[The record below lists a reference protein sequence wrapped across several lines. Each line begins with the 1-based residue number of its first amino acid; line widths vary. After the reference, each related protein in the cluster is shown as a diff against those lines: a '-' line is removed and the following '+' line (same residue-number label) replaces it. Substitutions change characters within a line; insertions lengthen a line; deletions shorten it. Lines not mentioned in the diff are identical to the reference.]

1 MASSYNV
8 VSYSD
13 ICPLCTFCMS
23 PPRVGLLVTYLKKW
37 HGIEVLLHNINYHT
51 HIFTA
56 ASQMW
61 LLARLLP
68 IMIGSRVTE
77 DSECWANFVLLL
89 DIADL
94 LLAPE
99 SSEDEASL
107 LSAMISDHHKEFVR
121 LYPAASVT
129 PKFHYLVHMPRLI
142 TE

>member
-1 MASSYNV
+1 MLFN
-8 VSYSD
+8 
-13 ICPLCTFCMS
+13 L
-23 PPRVGLLVTYLKKW
+23 
-37 HGIEVLLHNINYHT
+37 
-51 HIFTA
+51 

-68 IMIGSRVTE
+68 IIIGAKVSDDE
-77 DSECWANFVLLL
+77 WWANFILLL
-89 DIADL
+89 DIADY

-107 LSAMISDHHKEFVR
+107 LSTMISDHHEEFIR
-121 LYPAASVT
+121 IYPSASVT

>member
-1 MASSYNV
+1 MQTNG
-8 VSYSD
+8 VST
-13 ICPLCTFCMS
+13 PHF
-23 PPRVGLLVTYLKKW
+23 PK
-37 HGIEVLLHNINYHT
+37 
-51 HIFTA
+51 

-68 IMIGSRVTE
+68 IMIGSRVT
-77 DSECWANFVLLL
+77 DDNECWANFVLLL

-99 SSEDEASL
+99 SYEDEAGL
-107 LSAMISDHHKEFVR
+107 LSAMISDHHQEFIR
-121 LYPAASVT
+121 LYPSASIT